1 MSPTPFCLPSYQ
13 SLPFSAVK
21 SVTLAPNIAH
31 LDSQDRKAQAR
42 PTVVDAAKEVDK
54 QRQKAAADRAAL
66 SPVGILAVL
75 GVQNKIMARLGLLF
89 FAVNAVALQSASTS
103 LSTCQLLAGFI
114 C

>member
-1 MSPTPFCLPSYQ
+1 MVATPFCLSSYQ

-21 SVTLAPNIAH
+21 SVTMTPNIAP
-31 LDSQDRKAQAR
+31 LASQDRKAQAR
-42 PTVVDAAKEVDK
+42 PTVADAAKEVDK

-66 SPVGILAVL
+66 SPVGIRAVL
-75 GVQNKIMARLGLLF
+75 SVQNKIMARIGLLF
-89 FAVNAVALQSASTS
+89 FAVKAGALQSASTS